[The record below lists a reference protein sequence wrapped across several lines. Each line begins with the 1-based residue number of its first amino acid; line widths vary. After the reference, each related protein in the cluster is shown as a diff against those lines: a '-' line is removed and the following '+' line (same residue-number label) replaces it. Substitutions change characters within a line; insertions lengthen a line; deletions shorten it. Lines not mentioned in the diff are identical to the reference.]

1 MMEIRLAKRE
11 DMPRVMEFIK
21 EYWGSKHILA
31 NKPEFIEY
39 QHIDRN
45 NMFTYVIAEENGE
58 IYGVEGYIPMN
69 GMCTPDIAGA
79 LWKVIPSNYFMLGK
93 TIRDSLM
100 KLTNCRCMCS
110 PGINMNTSGRV
121 LGMYGQYVEKMEHY
135 YRIRNLDEYHIAV
148 IKEKKFS
155 SGYKNGIYLE
165 YVKDFQDMFKY
176 LTEEYLATKIP
187 YKDKEYIK
195 HRYFDHP
202 VYRYDIYAI
211 VKKERRSFVVIR
223 EVEANNSKAAKII
236 DYIGEDEDLIGL
248 EGEWDRIMEEQAY
261 EYIDFYCYGILDDI
275 MCQSG
280 FIKRESNDV
289 NIIPNYFEPFE
300 ARNVDV
306 YFVSNVLDKLH
317 LYRGDGDQDRP
328 SSY

>member
-1 MMEIRLAKRE
+1 MEIRLAKRE
-11 DMPRVMEFIK
+11 DIPRVMEFIR
-21 EYWGSKHILA
+21 EYWGSNHILA
-31 NKPEFIEY
+31 NKPEFMEY

-45 NMFTYVIAEENGE
+45 DMFTYIIAEENGK

-69 GMCTPDIAGA
+69 GMYTPDIAGA

-93 TIRDSLM
+93 AIRDSLM
-100 KLTNCRCMCS
+100 EITNCRYMCS

-121 LGMYGQYVEKMEHY
+121 LGMYGQYVEKMNHY
-135 YRIRNLDEYHIAV
+135 YRIRNLDEYHIAI
-148 IKEKKFS
+148 IKEKKFC
-155 SGYKNGIYLE
+155 SGYKNGNYLKHVE
-165 YVKDFQDMFKY
+165 DFHDMFAY
-176 LTEEYLATKIP
+176 LTEEYLATKTP
-187 YKDKEYIK
+187 YKDKKYIK

-202 VYRYDIYAI
+202 VYQYDIYEI
-211 VKKERRSFVVIR
+211 VNKERRSFVIMR
-223 EVEANNSKAAKII
+223 EVEVNHSKAAKII

-248 EGEWDRIMEEQAY
+248 EGEWDRILEERGY
-261 EYIDFYCYGILDDI
+261 EYIDFYCYGISDDI

-300 ARNVDV
+300 ARNVDI